1 MTKEIKNFLGST
13 ATQQAATTTM
23 DTEPTADHALLKD
36 IIKKQVDCQQKMMQ
50 AEITKLQ
57 QLVTQS
63 IKSTDTTN

>member
-13 ATQQAATTTM
+13 ATQQATTTM